1 MQRGGSLTSISL
13 HFKPVGLAKKG
24 GNISD
29 PTIIPS
35 NFEVFIQ
42 QRMAHFKIVVREIA
56 RFDLKRVPGAMLF
69 HHPGVRTFL
78 SAASR
83 VVPSRVALSHKNHVN
98 LLVSDAQI
106 LQTHGSESPG
116 PSERKKFRVT
126 RGCCCKNFATH

>member
-98 LLVSDAQI
+98 LGHSDI
-106 LQTHGSESPG
+106 L
-116 PSERKKFRVT
+116 
-126 RGCCCKNFATH
+126 